1 MLVEGTAECVLN
13 SRAVDKLRIRG
24 ITEGVPDVYL
34 INENY
39 YIQYSCKWIG
49 QNKIK
54 DLLLLLCRY
63 FLEHFI
69 YPLSRSFISSTKP
82 TFQAIWCNIF
92 TG

>member
-13 SRAVDKLRIRG
+13 SLAVDKLRIRG
-24 ITEGVPDVYL
+24 ITEGVPEVYF

-39 YIQYSCKWIG
+39 FIQYSYKWIV

-54 DLLLLLCRY
+54 VMLLLLCSF

-69 YPLSRSFISSTKP
+69 YLLSRSFIY
-82 TFQAIWCNIF
+82 AVACVIF
-92 TG
+92 YHGK